1 MHRTPCEVRIY
12 LTVGKIYQGHFVL
25 SIRRTSLIPSFQR
38 VSELQESHCSPPPST
53 DSDWI
58 PLPPLPPLPHKEQPT
73 VVLNSCG
80 LSSREDEEVNIC
92 VPVLQ
97 HYPASEEHSLAQGIS
112 TGCQTMSL
120 QEVAPTNTVRS
131 DSQKMMEACVQTE
144 ADICVKS
151 VVGVTRDRC
160 EVGTQTLEVEGSS
173 TQTMS
178 SSFATVQTTDPVLPA
193 TTPVIGDISN
203 MSRDSSVRLV
213 ESDDS
218 NYAERDDCSTTRE
231 PMTTAGVPM
240 TTAVYINTP
249 SGLDVAS
256 KQQETTESVSSEEE
270 QLSEEVEIAAVL
282 LNSVEWDEGGQYGN
296 CRSPQLQE

>member
-1 MHRTPCEVRIY
+1 M
-12 LTVGKIYQGHFVL
+12 
-25 SIRRTSLIPSFQR
+25 
-38 VSELQESHCSPPPST
+38 SELQQSHCSPPPST

-97 HYPASEEHSLAQGIS
+97 HHPASEEHPLAQGIS

-120 QEVAPTNTVRS
+120 QEVAPTNTARG

-160 EVGTQTLEVEGSS
+160 EVGTQTLEIEGSS
-173 TQTMS
+173 TQTKS

-193 TTPVIGDISN
+193 TTPVTGDISN

-218 NYAERDDCSTTRE
+218 NYVERDDCSTTRE
-231 PMTTAGVPM
+231 PMTTAGEPMTTAGEPM

-256 KQQETTESVSSEEE
+256 KQQETTESVSSEED